1 MPLVIRQ
8 ATPADAAAV
17 AQLNHLFNG
26 VPLDVPGVALRI
38 ERCTATERIFLAEVD
53 GLAVGFLSLWLFPI
67 VCFPDPYAEVS
78 ELYVCEG
85 YRREGVG
92 RALMCEAI
100 EVARLEGAAELKI
113 NTGFR
118 NSAAQHLYSSLGFE
132 NLCLHLWT
140 RLRGDTEG
148 STAQSNE

>member
-1 MPLVIRQ
+1 MSLVIRQ

-26 VPLDVPGVALRI
+26 VAPDVPGVAARI

-67 VCFPDPYAEVS
+67 VCYPEPYAEVS
-78 ELYVCEG
+78 ELFVCEG
-85 YRREGVG
+85 YRNAGVG
-92 RALMCEAI
+92 TALLRESI
-100 EVARLEGAAELKI
+100 EVARVEGAAELKV

-118 NSAAQHLYSSLGFE
+118 NTTAQRLYSSLGFE

-140 RLRGDTEG
+140 RLGNAVGEAEDDTDE
-148 STAQSNE
+148 

>member
-1 MPLVIRQ
+1 MSLVIRQ

-26 VPLDVPGVALRI
+26 VPTDVPGVAARI

-67 VCFPDPYAEVS
+67 VCYPEPYAEVS
-78 ELYVCEG
+78 ELFVCEG
-85 YRREGVG
+85 YRQAGVG
-92 RALMCEAI
+92 TALMREAI
-100 EVARLEGAAELKI
+100 EVARIEGAAELKV

-118 NSAAQHLYSSLGFE
+118 NTAAQRLYTALGFE

-140 RLRGDTEG
+140 RLGGDTEE
-148 STAQSNE
+148 STET

>member
-1 MPLVIRQ
+1 MSLVIRQ
-8 ATPADAAAV
+8 ATPADGAAV

-26 VPLDVPGVALRI
+26 VPADAQGVAARI
-38 ERCTATERIFLAEVD
+38 ERCTATERVFLAEVD

-67 VCFPDPYAEVS
+67 VCYPEPYAEVS

-85 YRREGVG
+85 YRQMGVG
-92 RALMCEAI
+92 TALMREAI
-100 EVARLEGAAELKI
+100 EVARVEGAAELKV

-118 NSAAQHLYSSLGFE
+118 NTAAQRLYTALGFE

-140 RLRGDTEG
+140 RLGGDTEE
-148 STAQSNE
+148 STEE

>member
-1 MPLVIRQ
+1 MSLIIRQ

-26 VPLDVPGVALRI
+26 VAADVPGIAARI

-67 VCFPDPYAEVS
+67 VCYPEPYAEVS
-78 ELYVCEG
+78 ELYVSDG
-85 YRREGVG
+85 YRKAGVG
-92 RALMCEAI
+92 TALMREAI
-100 EVARLEGAAELKI
+100 EVARVEGAAELKV

-118 NSAAQHLYSSLGFE
+118 NTTAQRLYSSLGFE

-140 RLRGDTEG
+140 RLGDQTGQDEDD
-148 STAQSNE
+148 TDE